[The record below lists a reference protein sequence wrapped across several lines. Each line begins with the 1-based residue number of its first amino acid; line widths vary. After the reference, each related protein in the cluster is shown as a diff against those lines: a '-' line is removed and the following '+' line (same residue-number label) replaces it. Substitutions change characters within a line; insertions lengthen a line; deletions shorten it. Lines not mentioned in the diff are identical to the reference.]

1 MRLRFLGAA
10 TTVTGSQFLLTTER
24 ARVVIDCG
32 LFQGSPA
39 ESERSRVPLAYDP
52 ADVDAVLVTHCHLD
66 HCGLLPVVVREGF
79 TGPGLPDT
87 RHGGAGASWSS
98 STAPRSSRSR
108 PSAAS
113 SGRVAGQAGSRQP
126 GGAAGR

>member
-1 MRLRFLGAA
+1 MKLRFLGAA
-10 TTVTGSQFLLTTER
+10 TTVTGSQFLLTTDR

-52 ADVDAVLVTHCHLD
+52 AEVDAVLITHSHLD

-79 TGPGLPDT
+79 TGPVVPDACHG
-87 RHGGAGASWSS
+87 RAGGAG
-98 STAPRSSRSR
+98 PL
-108 PSAAS
+108 
-113 SGRVAGQAGSRQP
+113 RQRQDP
-126 GGAAGR
+126 A